1 MRTRCRIL
9 VPLRRKPTPQ
19 TNNNPPFQRLPRFRS
34 IPSPWD
40 PNIQQEA
47 AVRSNLCDLGRSCH
61 RISIL
66 WEDLNGCVRWSTES
80 LQYCEDDCHTI
91 WDELEIR
98 LADLRVILIR
108 KILLEAY
115 PAANRQLDNKNN
127 KRMHRSE
134 PQHHKLEEIA
144 DRQVG
149 SQVAGG
155 VDHRFDQD
163 IGDIGGEAFQT
174 E

>member
-1 MRTRCRIL
+1 
-9 VPLRRKPTPQ
+9 
-19 TNNNPPFQRLPRFRS
+19 
-34 IPSPWD
+34 
-40 PNIQQEA
+40 
-47 AVRSNLCDLGRSCH
+47 
-61 RISIL
+61 
-66 WEDLNGCVRWSTES
+66 
-80 LQYCEDDCHTI
+80 
-91 WDELEIR
+91 
-98 LADLRVILIR
+98 
-108 KILLEAY
+108 
-115 PAANRQLDNKNN
+115 
-127 KRMHRSE
+127 MHRSE